1 MSFCT
6 AIYDVGNNPT
16 TNVTGGARFVAI
28 TSVSLPVSYDYCVML
43 KQYATATSTYSTPY
57 TYVDGNHGGE
67 TYSTDTTTYKWERVD
82 GVYQYNLNA
91 PETWTGTT
99 TGIYVAAY
107 DVTVFSMGAN
117 FTEFVMPNTGGSL
130 STPACGPYNGMGTDQ
145 VNDMAE
151 LARLYFDTP
160 TTPSIDIR
168 VYTTGINDP
177 LVTWVWENLQNALP
191 ETDYYLRFGVS
202 DVTPGDGLLVA
213 NVPYNNQTYQA
224 SLTGLYD
231 ALANTQQPVVDQQ
244 GYLYTTAI
252 LLHYDSNNEVVKD
265 ETYTFKITLADG
277 NVEDEETQSGGDV
290 NIYINTSPNNDDVF
304 DPDTSSSDTPV
315 SGQAMSV
322 DNLLTSSYAISETNL
337 RNLGAWLWGGN
348 LTTLYDIQT
357 APIEN
362 ILSCKR
368 IPFDVTGTDTTVK
381 LGNVDTLIHADKT
394 STTHKQTI
402 GSITVPVKYGDYMD
416 YMSNISIY
424 LPYIGIQTIPTALCF
439 KQSMENAK
447 DKDGN
452 NILDNSG
459 NVIKVPAVTGR
470 SISVTYIY
478 DIVYGSCCADV
489 AIDGTTY
496 AYFNGMCGVDIP
508 ITASNRTANE
518 LSLVKQGGNIAT
530 GTGRAAVSGVAGG
543 NPLGAVV
550 NAVSNWLGGFVDLK
564 KETLTQDTHYTT
576 SGGMSSQIASYLPS
590 SVILFVEQ
598 VVYTEPTTYKHE
610 NGYPCNISLN
620 MKTLKGLGYTELDGS
635 IEISNIP
642 CLEEERA
649 ELKQALQDG
658 FYINSFYNAEFDV

>member
-1 MSFCT
+1 MAAMDTVQSNGNYDANWLGLHVKDTWYCNIGENRRTCT
-6 AIYDVGNNPT
+6 VITGENANGFTYTEFIEGNIS
-16 TNVTGGARFVAI
+16 G
-28 TSVSLPVSYDYCVML
+28 Y
-43 KQYATATSTYSTPY
+43 
-57 TYVDGNHGGE
+57 
-67 TYSTDTTTYKWERVD
+67 TTTYERYD
-82 GVYQYNLNA
+82 IAYNSGLDEYYPRLVVTTPMPFSYDAQNDVSYNA
-91 PETWTGTT
+91 GNVLYKYASAPADYSSTALLPYEPGTQ
-99 TGIYVAAY
+99 
-107 DVTVFSMGAN
+107 
-117 FTEFVMPNTGGSL
+117 
-130 STPACGPYNGMGTDQ
+130 PAQ
-145 VNDMAE
+145 R
-151 LARLYFDTP
+151 AREYFDTP
-160 TTPSIDIR
+160 QSASLDIR

-177 LVTWVWENLQNALP
+177 LVTWVWENIQNAIP
-191 ETDYYLRFGVS
+191 DTDYYLRFGVS
-202 DVTPGDGLLVA
+202 DVTPGDGLLIA

-231 ALANTQQPVVDQQ
+231 ALASTQQPVVDQQ
-244 GYLYTTAI
+244 GYLYATAI
-252 LLHYDSNNEVVKD
+252 LLHYDSNNDVVKD
-265 ETYTFKITLADG
+265 DTYTFKITLADG
-277 NVEDEETQSGGDV
+277 NVEDEGTQSGGDV

-402 GSITVPVKYGDYMD
+402 GSVTVPVKYGDYMD

-424 LPYIGIQTIPTALCF
+424 LPYIGIQTIPTALCY

-489 AIDGTTY
+489 AIDGVTY

>member
-1 MSFCT
+1 MAAMDTVQSNGNYDANWLGLHVKDTWYCNIGEYRKVCSVIT
-6 AIYDVGNNPT
+6 AENANGITYTEFIEGDVSG
-16 TNVTGGARFVAI
+16 
-28 TSVSLPVSYDYCVML
+28 Y
-43 KQYATATSTYSTPY
+43 
-57 TYVDGNHGGE
+57 
-67 TYSTDTTTYKWERVD
+67 TTTYERYD
-82 GVYQYNLNA
+82 
-91 PETWTGTT
+91 
-99 TGIYVAAY
+99 IAY
-107 DVTVFSMGAN
+107 DSGLDTYYPRMLISTQMPFSYDAQNNVSYHTGNLLYKYSGAPADYSG
-117 FTEFVMPNTGGSL
+117 TMILPYEPG
-130 STPACGPYNGMGTDQ
+130 TPPAQ
-145 VNDMAE
+145 R
-151 LARLYFDTP
+151 ARDYFDTP
-160 TTPSIDIR
+160 QTASIDIR

-177 LVTWVWENLQNALP
+177 LVTWVWENLQNALAN
-191 ETDYYLRFGVS
+191 TDYYLRFGVS

-231 ALANTQQPVVDQQ
+231 ALASTQQPVVDQQ

-252 LLHYDSNNEVVKD
+252 LYHYDSDNEVVKD
-265 ETYTFKITLADG
+265 DTYTFKITLSTG
-277 NVEDEETQSGGDV
+277 NVEDEGTQSGGDV

-402 GSITVPVKYGDYMD
+402 GSVTVPVKYGDYMD

-424 LPYIGIQTIPTALCF
+424 LPYIGIQTIPTALCY

-459 NVIKVPAVTGR
+459 NIIKVPAVTGR

-489 AIDGTTY
+489 AIDGVTY

-543 NPLGAVV
+543 NPFGAVV

-658 FYINSFYNAEFDV
+658 FYINSFYNTEFDV

>member
-1 MSFCT
+1 MAAMDTVQSNGN
-6 AIYDVGNNPT
+6 YDANWLGLHVKDTWYCNIGENRRTCAVITGENANGFT
-16 TNVTGGARFVAI
+16 YTEFIEGNVTG
-28 TSVSLPVSYDYCVML
+28 Y
-43 KQYATATSTYSTPY
+43 
-57 TYVDGNHGGE
+57 
-67 TYSTDTTTYKWERVD
+67 TTTYERYD
-82 GVYQYNLNA
+82 IAYNSSSDEYYPRLIVTTPMPFSYDAQNDVSYLTGNVLYKYASAPADYSASALLPYEPGTQPAQRAREYFNA
-91 PETWTGTT
+91 PQS
-99 TGIYVAAY
+99 A
-107 DVTVFSMGAN
+107 
-117 FTEFVMPNTGGSL
+117 SL
-130 STPACGPYNGMGTDQ
+130 
-145 VNDMAE
+145 
-151 LARLYFDTP
+151 
-160 TTPSIDIR
+160 DIR

-191 ETDYYLRFGVS
+191 DTDYYLRFGVS

-231 ALANTQQPVVDQQ
+231 ALASTQQPVVDQQ
-244 GYLYTTAI
+244 GYLYVTAI
-252 LLHYDSNNEVVKD
+252 LLHYDSNNDVVKD
-265 ETYTFKITLADG
+265 DTYTFKTTLADG
-277 NVEDEETQSGGDV
+277 NVEDEGTQSGGDV

-348 LTTLYDIQT
+348 LTTLEDIQT

-394 STTHKQTI
+394 STTHKQPI
-402 GSITVPVKYGDYMD
+402 GSVTVPVKYGDYMD

-424 LPYIGIQTIPTALCF
+424 LPYIGIQTIPTALCY

-452 NILDNSG
+452 NILDNAG
-459 NVIKVPAVTGR
+459 NVIQVPKVSGR
-470 SISVTYIY
+470 SISVTYIF

-543 NPLGAVV
+543 NPLGAAL
-550 NAVSNWLGGFVDLK
+550 NAVGNFLGGFVDLK

-598 VVYTEPTTYKHE
+598 VVYTEPATYKHE

>member
-1 MSFCT
+1 MAQYAFDVRERPDHVGYQFTLVYQIVIDTFASPAEYFKGTTYIMQGQYSTLQYAYVCFPGDITGVIGSVTATEYVAQWNNVEYADWLSF
-6 AIYDVGNNPT
+6 ADSPT
-16 TNVTGGARFVAI
+16 TF
-28 TSVSLPVSYDYCVML
+28 
-43 KQYATATSTYSTPY
+43 
-57 TYVDGNHGGE
+57 
-67 TYSTDTTTYKWERVD
+67 
-82 GVYQYNLNA
+82 YNSQ
-91 PETWTGTT
+91 
-99 TGIYVAAY
+99 Y
-107 DVTVFSMGAN
+107 DVTIVRTNTSNTMWYDGSNPPCDSGFGADLLN
-117 FTEFVMPNTGGSL
+117 
-130 STPACGPYNGMGTDQ
+130 GTDG
-145 VNDMAE
+145 DIAR
-151 LARLYFDTP
+151 LARDYFDTP
-160 TTPSIDIR
+160 QSPYIDIR
-168 VYTTGINDP
+168 VYTSGINDP
-177 LVTWVWENLQNALP
+177 IVTWVWENLQNADP
-191 ETDYYLRFGVS
+191 DTDYYLRFGVS

-231 ALANTQQPVVDQQ
+231 ALASTQQLVVDQQ
-244 GYLYTTAI
+244 GYLYTPAI

-265 ETYTFKITLADG
+265 DTYTFKITLSDG
-277 NVEDEETQSGGDV
+277 NVEDEGTQSGGDV

-322 DNLLTSSYAISETNL
+322 DNLLTSSYAISDTNL
-337 RNLGAWLWGGN
+337 QNLGAWLWGGN
-348 LTTLYDIQT
+348 LTTLENIQT

-368 IPFDVTGTDTTVK
+368 IPFDVTGTTTTVK
-381 LGNVDTLIHADKT
+381 LGNVDTQISADKT
-394 STTHKQTI
+394 SSTHKQTI
-402 GSITVPVKYGDYMD
+402 GSVTVPVKYGDYMD

-424 LPYIGIQTIPTALCF
+424 LPYIGIQTIPTALCY

-489 AIDGTTY
+489 AIDGITY

-518 LSLVKQGGNIAT
+518 LALVKQGGNIAT

-543 NPLGAVV
+543 NPLGAALNVV
-550 NAVSNWLGGFVDLK
+550 GSFLGGFVDLK

-598 VVYTEPTTYKHE
+598 VVYTEPATYKHE

>member
-1 MSFCT
+1 MAAMDTVQSNGN
-6 AIYDVGNNPT
+6 YDANWLGLHVKDTWYCNVGEYRRACS
-16 TNVTGGARFVAI
+16 VITGENANGI
-28 TSVSLPVSYDYCVML
+28 TYTEFIEGDVSGY
-43 KQYATATSTYSTPY
+43 
-57 TYVDGNHGGE
+57 
-67 TYSTDTTTYKWERVD
+67 TTTYERYD
-82 GVYQYNLNA
+82 IGYDALSDVYKPELTITTNMPFSYDAQNNVSYNTGNLLYKYANA
-91 PETWTGTT
+91 PANYTGSAILPFEPGTQ
-99 TGIYVAAY
+99 
-107 DVTVFSMGAN
+107 
-117 FTEFVMPNTGGSL
+117 
-130 STPACGPYNGMGTDQ
+130 PA
-145 VNDMAE
+145 E
-151 LARLYFDTP
+151 RAREYFDTP
-160 TTPSIDIR
+160 QSASVDIR

-177 LVTWVWENLQNALP
+177 LVTWVWENLQDAIP
-191 ETDYYLRFGVS
+191 DTDYYLRFGVS
-202 DVTPGDGLLVA
+202 DVTPGDGLLIA

-231 ALANTQQPVVDQQ
+231 ALASTQQPVVDQQ

-252 LLHYDSNNEVVKD
+252 LLHYDSNNDVVKD
-265 ETYTFKITLADG
+265 DVYTFKITLADG
-277 NVEDEETQSGGDV
+277 NVEDEGTQSGGNID
-290 NIYINTSPNNDDVF
+290 IYINTSPNNDDVF

-348 LTTLYDIQT
+348 LTTLKDIQT

-381 LGNVDTLIHADKT
+381 LGNVDSLIHADKT

-402 GSITVPVKYGDYMD
+402 GSKTVPVKYGDYMD

-424 LPYIGIQTIPTALCF
+424 LPYIGIQTIPTALCY
-439 KQSMENAK
+439 KQSLENAK

-452 NILDNSG
+452 NILDNAGDVMQVPKVSG
-459 NVIKVPAVTGR
+459 C
-470 SISVTYIY
+470 SISVTYIF
-478 DIVYGSCCADV
+478 DIVYGSCCAEV
-489 AIDGTTY
+489 AIDGITY

-518 LSLVKQGGNIAT
+518 LALVKQGGNIAT

-543 NPLGAVV
+543 NPLGAALNVV
-550 NAVSNWLGGFVDLK
+550 GNFLGGFVDLK

-576 SGGMSSQIASYLPS
+576 AGGMSSQIASYLPS

-598 VVYTEPTTYKHE
+598 VVYTEPKTYKHE

>member
-1 MSFCT
+1 MSWIMQLEVQNFYNGPGHSTMNPYKITLELPDYVSMNQVCVT
-6 AIYDVGNNPT
+6 ANSITQEDLPWAHRTTLQYYVYCSYIGNFTFGFKAYQAQWN
-16 TNVTGGARFVAI
+16 GSG
-28 TSVSLPVSYDYCVML
+28 
-43 KQYATATSTYSTPY
+43 Y
-57 TYVDGNHGGE
+57 TYTLV
-67 TYSTDTTTYKWERVD
+67 TDTTSPFSGTGCSPLTGSAIICDKTD
-82 GVYQYNLNA
+82 GGLGDFYTNVMMLNA
-91 PETWTGTT
+91 LTT
-99 TGIYVAAY
+99 TTNGYDEALAY
-107 DVTVFSMGAN
+107 F
-117 FTEFVMPNTGGSL
+117 
-130 STPACGPYNGMGTDQ
+130 STPQTA
-145 VNDMAE
+145 
-151 LARLYFDTP
+151 
-160 TTPSIDIR
+160 SIDIR

-177 LVTWVWENLQNALP
+177 LVTWVWENLQNAIP
-191 ETDYYLRFGVS
+191 DTDYYLRFGVS

-252 LLHYDSNNEVVKD
+252 LLHYDSNNDVVKD
-265 ETYTFKITLADG
+265 DTYTFKITLSDG
-277 NVEDEETQSGGDV
+277 DVEDEGTQSGGNID
-290 NIYINTSPNNDDVF
+290 IYINTSPNNDDVF

-348 LTTLYDIQT
+348 LATLENIQT

-368 IPFDVTGTDTTVK
+368 IPFDVTGTPTTVK
-381 LGNVDTLIHADKT
+381 LGNVDTQISADKT

-424 LPYIGIQTIPTALCF
+424 LPYIGIQTIPTALCY

-452 NILDNSG
+452 NIFDNSG
-459 NVIKVPAVTGR
+459 NIIKVPAVTGR
-470 SISVTYIY
+470 SISVTYIF

-489 AIDGTTY
+489 AIDGVTY

-543 NPLGAVV
+543 NPFGAVV

>member
-1 MSFCT
+1 MSFCS
-6 AIYDVGNNPT
+6 AIYNVATDPT
-16 TNVTGGARFVAI
+16 VNVTSGGRFVEI
-28 TSVSLPVSYDYCVML
+28 TGVSIPVSYEYCVML
-43 KQYATATSTYSTPY
+43 KQYVTGTSTYSTPY

-67 TYSTDTTTYKWERVD
+67 TYSVDSTTYKWERVD

-99 TGIYVAAY
+99 TGVYISAY
-107 DVTVFSMGAN
+107 DVTVFAMGSN
-117 FTEFVMPNTGGSL
+117 FTQFVMPNTGGSL
-130 STPACGPYNGMGTDQ
+130 SSPACAPYNGMGTDQ
-145 VNDMAE
+145 TTDMAE
-151 LARLYFDTP
+151 LARQYFDTP
-160 TTPSIDIR
+160 TTPCIDIR

-191 ETDYYLRFGVS
+191 DTDYYLRFGVS

-231 ALANTQQPVVDQQ
+231 ALASTQQPVVDQQ

-252 LLHYDSNNEVVKD
+252 LLHYDSNNEIVKD

-348 LTTLYDIQT
+348 LTTLENIQT

-368 IPFDVTGTDTTVK
+368 IPFDVTGTTTTVK
-381 LGNVDTLIHADKT
+381 LGNVDTQISADKT

-424 LPYIGIQTIPTALCF
+424 LPYIGIQTIPTALCY

-470 SISVTYIY
+470 SISVTYIF

-508 ITASNRTANE
+508 ITASNRTSNE
-518 LSLVKQGGNIAT
+518 LALVKQGGNIAT

-543 NPLGAVV
+543 NPFGAVV

>member
-1 MSFCT
+1 MGLYLFT
-6 AIYDVGNNPT
+6 AVGDYGQLGYQYSVNKTEQITIIGAPARYCKMCRYQVVGSNGVVANNYVAFEGDQSHLTATVSIEKYVWDGATYVPDQTYTGTYSPHYDPVTDITTFYGTVGTGAAMWGYDPPT
-16 TNVTGGARFVAI
+16 TA
-28 TSVSLPVSYDYCVML
+28 DC
-43 KQYATATSTYSTPY
+43 Y
-57 TYVDGNHGGE
+57 TTNLTE
-67 TYSTDTTTYKWERVD
+67 NM
-82 GVYQYNLNA
+82 YQ
-91 PETWTGTT
+91 
-99 TGIYVAAY
+99 
-107 DVTVFSMGAN
+107 
-117 FTEFVMPNTGGSL
+117 
-130 STPACGPYNGMGTDQ
+130 
-145 VNDMAE
+145 
-151 LARLYFDTP
+151 LARDYFDTP
-160 TTPSIDIR
+160 QNAYLDIR

-177 LVTWVWENLQNALP
+177 LVTWVWENIQNAIP
-191 ETDYYLRFGVS
+191 DTDYYLRFGVS

-231 ALANTQQPVVDQQ
+231 ALASTQQPVVDQQ

-252 LLHYDSNNEVVKD
+252 LYHYDSDNEVVKD
-265 ETYTFKITLADG
+265 DTYTFKITLATG
-277 NVEDEETQSGGDV
+277 NVEDEGTQSGGDV

-348 LTTLYDIQT
+348 LTTLEDIQT

-402 GSITVPVKYGDYMD
+402 GSVTVPVKYGDYMD

-424 LPYIGIQTIPTALCF
+424 LPYIGIQTIPTALCY
-439 KQSMENAK
+439 KQSMETAK

-470 SISVTYIY
+470 SISVTYIF

-543 NPLGAVV
+543 NPLGAALNVV
-550 NAVSNWLGGFVDLK
+550 GNFLGGFVDLK

-649 ELKQALQDG
+649 ELKRALQDG